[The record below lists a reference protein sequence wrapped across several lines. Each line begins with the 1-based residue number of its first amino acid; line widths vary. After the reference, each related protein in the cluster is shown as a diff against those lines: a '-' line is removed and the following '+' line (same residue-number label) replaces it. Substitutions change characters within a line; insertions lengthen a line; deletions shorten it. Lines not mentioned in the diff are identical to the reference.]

1 MADQPST
8 AELRMC
14 SVADWI
20 GGDECLRVAQWRVE
34 PPDEHPVFLCNFHAE
49 PFVPLGNYGRVSRA
63 DAE

>member
-1 MADQPST
+1 
-8 AELRMC
+8 MC